1 MNRFKPKEH
10 LIGERI
16 ILLKRE
22 ETHEEEMI
30 EAINESRNELRE
42 YLFWVDGTKD
52 LSDVKK
58 ATQMFKKQW
67 EEDVEWA
74 YDIYELDTHIL
85 LGSIGVHNIKFINRS
100 AELGYWL
107 RTSKTN
113 QGYMKEAILILEKE
127 LFEHGIHRL
136 TICCDVFNK
145 KSSNTA
151 IRAGY
156 KLESVAKEAIYHYT
170 GLHDIET
177 YVKFSPYPLTGF

>member
-1 MNRFKPKEH
+1 MDIFKPQEH
-10 LIGERI
+10 LLGARVVLIR
-16 ILLKRE
+16 RDDCY
-22 ETHEEEMI
+22 EEEMLS
-30 EAINESRNELRE
+30 AINESRTELRE
-42 YLFWVDGTKD
+42 YLFWVDNTKD

-58 ATQMFKKQW
+58 ATQIFQKQW
-67 EEDVEWA
+67 DDNVAWG
-74 YDIYELDTHIL
+74 YNIYQRDTLEL
-85 LGSIGVHNIKFINRS
+85 IGTISAHNIQFKNQS
-100 AELGYWL
+100 VELGYWL
-107 RTSKTN
+107 RTSKTH
-113 QGYMKEAILILEKE
+113 QGYMKEAIHVLEEE
-127 LFEHGIHRL
+127 LFNQGIHRI